1 MGEKSAGFWGG
12 GLLILQFVAGHTGSP
27 LFAAPVF
34 YAPLPGGHLIYILK
48 SPGKVQL
55 VGIPHHI
62 SDVRNGQLRQFQK
75 LRGLGHPVGDQE
87 FLGRL
92 SHIFMKYFSEI
103 TPVQPAGGGDILYG
117 DIVLEILLDEGDGF
131 FNIEIPQAVSLSDLG
146 GGGRAHQGVHEQIE
160 MADEVKGGF
169 LPVID
174 DIQHFFLHF
183 FANIFIAGFVD
194 GIFLA

>member
-1 MGEKSAGFWGG
+1 MYPHADRSYMIFCPW
-12 GLLILQFVAGHTGSP
+12 LP
-27 LFAAPVF
+27 APVF
-34 YAPLPGGHLIYILK
+34 YAPLPGGHLIYILE

-183 FANIFIAGFVD
+183 LTNIFIAGFVD